1 MKKIFLISLL
11 ILIVFPSCKNSP
23 TPDPYKEAQVNLT
36 LDQVLLRDFSKLGY
50 DNSLEFDLYIER
62 PDVSLKEPINNT
74 DLYTIDLPL
83 KLQPRLMYVS
93 EISDKI
99 PDSGNMCDRSVF
111 PHRCSVTVDEKKL
124 KSEYTFL
131 VKITFED
138 NSYAEKEIT
147 IPVPK
152 ALEIPEIIEPTSIP
166 KQNST
171 VEMKFKDIGASYYK
185 VDVNLCHPYQN
196 DGIDPCLDSV
206 TYLLN
211 REKDKLILQSG
222 DEYTS
227 PEINLKDGIVEIKS
241 NFPIIFEES
250 VEYYVQAI
258 LISEFADGIKTYTE
272 ANDSKVFAL

>member
-11 ILIVFPSCKNSP
+11 ILIVFPSCKNSV
-23 TPDPYKEAQVNLT
+23 TPDPYKNGQVNLT
-36 LDQVLLRDFSKLGY
+36 LNQVLLRDFSKLGY

-62 PDVSLKEPINNT
+62 PDISLKEPINNT
-74 DLYTIDLPL
+74 DLYTSDLPL
-83 KLQPRLMYVS
+83 ELQPRLMYVS
-93 EISDKI
+93 DISDKVS
-99 PDSGNMCDRSVF
+99 DSGNMCNRPVF
-111 PHRCSVTVDEKKL
+111 PHRCSVTVDEKNL
-124 KSEYTFL
+124 KSEYIFL
-131 VKITFED
+131 IKITFED

-147 IPVPK
+147 IPVPNQ
-152 ALEIPEIIEPTSIP
+152 LGIPEILEPTSIP
-166 KQNST
+166 EQNST
-171 VEMKFKDIGASYYK
+171 VEMKFKDIGASFYK

-227 PEINLKDGIVEIKS
+227 PEISLKDGIVEIKS
-241 NFPIIFEES
+241 NFPVIFETS

-258 LISEFADGIKTYTE
+258 LISEFADGVKTYTE
-272 ANDSKVFAL
+272 TNDSKVFSL

>member
-1 MKKIFLISLL
+1 MKKILSILFL

-62 PDVSLKEPINNT
+62 PDLSIKEPVNNT
-74 DLYTIDLPL
+74 DLYTSDLPL
-83 KLQPRLMYVS
+83 ELQPKLMYVS
-93 EISDKI
+93 DISDKV
-99 PDSGNMCDRSVF
+99 PDSGNMCDRPRF
-111 PHRCSVTVDEKKL
+111 PHRCSVTVDEKNL

-131 VKITFED
+131 IKITFED

-147 IPVPK
+147 VPVPK
-152 ALEIPEIIEPTSIP
+152 PLELPEILEPTSIP
-166 KQNST
+166 EQNST
-171 VEMKFKDIGASYYK
+171 VEMKFKDIGASFYK

-227 PEINLKDGIVEIKS
+227 PEISLKDGIVEIKS
-241 NFPIIFEES
+241 NFPVIFETS

-258 LISEFADGIKTYTE
+258 LISEFADGVKTYTE
-272 ANDSKVFAL
+272 TNDSKVFSL